1 MNVRAARP
9 NAFFIAMT
17 ASRRLLPW
25 LLLAPSLLLFA
36 GLTLYPLGRT
46 LALSLFATDYG
57 FEGAKFVGLE
67 NFRELAD
74 SRFFRQAVLNT
85 VLFTLVAT
93 VLEVAAGLALAL
105 LLNRAFPG
113 RTLVMTLLLA
123 PFVLSTM
130 VVTAIWRAWFHF
142 DLGFLNNLLRA
153 AGLPGMPW
161 LFDPDLAL
169 WSIALVDLWQTAPFA
184 FLIIFA
190 GLRLIPQDVYEAAR
204 VDGASP
210 WRRFCDM
217 TLPLLAPYLFVAA
230 LLRSV
235 ESFKLFDKVYAMT
248 GGGPGQSTETISL
261 FVYRQG
267 FRFFDIG
274 LASAAAVVMIV
285 VAGVLAAIYATSL
298 LRGAGR

>member
-1 MNVRAARP
+1 MITHN
-9 NAFFIAMT
+9 
-17 ASRRLLPW
+17 RLLPW
-25 LLLAPSLLLFA
+25 LLLAPSLVLFA

-67 NFRELAD
+67 NFRDLAGD
-74 SRFFRQAVLNT
+74 RFFRQAVVNT

-93 VLEVAAGLALAL
+93 VLEVAAGLGLAL
-105 LLNRAFPG
+105 LLNKAFPG

-153 AGLPGMPW
+153 VGLSPVPW

-204 VDGASP
+204 VDGAGS
-210 WRRFCDM
+210 WRRFRDM
-217 TLPLLAPYLFVAA
+217 TLPLLAPYLLVAA

-248 GGGPGQSTETISL
+248 GGGPGQSTETVSL
-261 FVYRQG
+261 YVFRQG

-274 LASAAAVVMIV
+274 MASAAAVVMIA
-285 VAGVLAAIYATSL
+285 VAGLLAVVYAVSM